1 MTDFLIVRL
10 QDDAPVEWM
19 VVDDEGARKSET
31 GSGSLAEA
39 AAAAAGRRVIALMP
53 SLDVI
58 TLRTDL
64 PVKGSKL
71 LAALPYALEDQLAD
85 DVDVLHFA
93 PGKREADGS
102 LPVAV
107 ASKDRIEHW
116 QDQLATV
123 GLTAQRLVP
132 EYHGVV
138 AVPNT
143 LSMLI
148 SGDVIMFNDGCG
160 LHYAIS
166 GSTPLDLIAASGYIE
181 KDGADDTEA
190 PRALVVYCDEA
201 SEERFSQDWLT
212 LRHELD
218 SVDIHRL
225 TDGPL
230 SRLAIPVAT
239 GAGINLLQGLYAE
252 KTEFR
257 AAFRP
262 WRTAAAL
269 FGVLLFA
276 GLAGKA
282 ADFARLGEE
291 EAALREQF
299 NSLYREIRPNDQ
311 REVLDPV
318 STVRSIE
325 RSLTGGTALPVF
337 LPSMQALA
345 NALQNNGP
353 IAIEAINYRAGV
365 IDIRLTVT
373 DVATLD
379 KIQKAVN
386 ASSRF
391 AATIQSTTQAE
402 GGVESR
408 LQIREAGA

>member
-1 MTDFLIVRL
+1 MTDFLIIRL
-10 QDDAPVEWM
+10 QDEGPVEWL
-19 VVDDEGARKSET
+19 VVDDEGARKSEA
-31 GSGSLAEA
+31 GSGTLADA
-39 AAAAAGRRVIALMP
+39 AVAADGMRVIALIP

-64 PVKGSKL
+64 PVKGNKL
-71 LAALPYALEDQLAD
+71 IAALPYALEDQLAD
-85 DVDVLHFA
+85 DVDTLHFA

-107 ASKDRIEHW
+107 AGRDRLDYW

-123 GLTAQRLVP
+123 GLTAQRIVP

-143 LSMLI
+143 LAMLVV
-148 SGDVIMFNDGCG
+148 DDLVMFNDGRG
-160 LHYAIS
+160 LQFAMS
-166 GSTPLDLIAASGYIE
+166 GSSPAELVAAAGYIGQE
-181 KDGADDTEA
+181 PEDESDA
-190 PRALVVYCDEA
+190 PRALVIYCDQA
-201 SEERFSQDWLT
+201 AEERFADDWPA

-225 TDGPL
+225 TEGPL
-230 SRLAIPVAT
+230 SRLAIPIAT
-239 GAGINLLQGLYAE
+239 GAGIDLLQGRYAE

-257 AAFRP
+257 VAFRP

-282 ADFARLGEE
+282 ADYVRLGEE

-299 NSLYREIRPNDQ
+299 AALYRDIRPNDQ
-311 REVLDPV
+311 REILDPV

-325 RSLTGGTALPVF
+325 RSLTGGAALPVF

-345 NALQNNGP
+345 SALSQNGP
-353 IAIEAINYRAGV
+353 IEIEAINYRAGV
-365 IDIRLTVT
+365 IDIRLTAS

-379 KIQKAVN
+379 RIQKAVN
-386 ASSRF
+386 ASNRF
-391 AATIQSTTQAE
+391 AATIQSTTQAAS
-402 GGVESR
+402 GVESR